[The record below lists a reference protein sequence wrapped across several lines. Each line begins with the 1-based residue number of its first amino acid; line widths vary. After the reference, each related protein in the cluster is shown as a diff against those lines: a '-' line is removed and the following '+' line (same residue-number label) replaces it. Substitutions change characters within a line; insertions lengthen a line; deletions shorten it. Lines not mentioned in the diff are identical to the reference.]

1 MPPAVG
7 SPAPVGGSAAAAVLA
22 SKLVKVPP
30 RLKTREQMLAA
41 LEAALGQGISTAQLA
56 RRAGIDTSAL
66 SRWRKT
72 GQGLGEDTL
81 ARLRR
86 VLRQLTPVEPK
97 VLAEPA
103 SALVAQPTADAVPVP
118 LRPMQ
123 PIAPATSSAKPTEAP
138 AQRADVPRAPL
149 APANAP
155 AKPLATL
162 AKAHT
167 DVVAMARTIARK
179 HKSDFAPV
187 YEIVRAFLRA
197 GLGLSV
203 DDIKARIVEADKAGL
218 LELRPESGMGL
229 LAKQDAALC
238 IPGPRGSILSYARV
252 L

>member
-7 SPAPVGGSAAAAVLA
+7 GPAPVGGSAAAATALA

-41 LEAALGQGISTAQLA
+41 LEAALGQGISAAQIA

-86 VLRQLTPVEPK
+86 VLRQLTPAEPK

-103 SALVAQPTADAVPVP
+103 LVPQPTAVPVP
-118 LRPMQ
+118 PRPMQ
-123 PIAPATSSAKPTEAP
+123 PIAPVTSSAKPTKAS
-138 AQRADVPRAPL
+138 AQGADVPQAPRAPAEL
-149 APANAP
+149 P
-155 AKPLATL
+155 AKPLAAP

-167 DVVAMARTIARK
+167 DVVAMVRTIARK
-179 HKSDFAPV
+179 RKSDFAPV

-197 GLGLSV
+197 GLGLSI

-218 LELRPESGMGL
+218 IELRPESGMGL

-252 L
+252 LKVP